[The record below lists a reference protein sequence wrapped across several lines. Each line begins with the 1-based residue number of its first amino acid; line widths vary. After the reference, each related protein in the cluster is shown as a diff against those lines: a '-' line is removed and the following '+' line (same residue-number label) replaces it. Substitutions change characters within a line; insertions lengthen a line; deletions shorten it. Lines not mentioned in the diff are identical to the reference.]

1 MNLENQLLSL
11 QERLQDAVKVCYTAP
26 NDENQGYPFATGYS
40 KSAMQG
46 VVEDLQKILQQLND
60 SQVIDF

>member
-11 QERLQDAVKVCYTAP
+11 QERLKDAVKVCYTAP
-26 NDENQGYPFATGYS
+26 NDTNRGYPFATGYS

>member
-26 NDENQGYPFATGYS
+26 NDKNQGYPFATGYS

>member
-1 MNLENQLLSL
+1 MNIDTQLLSIK
-11 QERLQDAVKVCYTAP
+11 ERLQDAVNVTYTAP
-26 NDENQGYPFATGYS
+26 KTEGQGYPFATGYS

-46 VVEDLQKILQQLND
+46 VIEDLERMMQQLND

>member
-26 NDENQGYPFATGYS
+26 NDEKRGYPFATGYS